1 MRSPARAVDGIDE
14 AILTEAATW
23 LMEMHE
29 GPLDA
34 ARRRKLAQWRQRSP
48 EHERA
53 WSRAALLQE
62 TFAALPPG
70 ASNALKQ
77 VGPTGRRK
85 TIKLLAYALT
95 LGPAGWLAFHALSGP
110 QQGARIET
118 AIGERREVQLDDGSR
133 LWLNTDTRITLDFTP
148 AQRLLRLQRGEI
160 MVLTAPDRQQ
170 PPRPF
175 LVATRQG
182 SLRPLGT
189 RFTVRERDQAVEV
202 AVLQGAVEITPAS
215 SAQKTVLPSGMQTRF
230 TRSGSAAPRPCDET
244 QAAWSRGLLIAERMP
259 LAQFIGELGRYRSG
273 LLQADPAI
281 AGLEVSGVF
290 PLADTDRVLRL
301 LAQTLPVRVQQLTRY
316 WVRVLPATPA
326 G

>member
-1 MRSPARAVDGIDE
+1 MRSPVRAVDGIDD

-34 ARRRKLAQWRQRSP
+34 VQRNKLAQWRQRSP

-53 WSRAALLQE
+53 WSRASLLQE

-70 ASNALKQ
+70 GAVALKQ
-77 VGPTGRRK
+77 AGPAGRRK
-85 TIKLLAYALT
+85 AIKLVAYALA
-95 LGPAGWLAFHALSGP
+95 LGPTAWLAYHTLSAEEDGT
-110 QQGARIET
+110 RFET
-118 AIGERREVQLDDGSR
+118 ATGERRELLLDDGTR
-133 LWLNTDTRITLDFTP
+133 LWLNTDTRVVLDFSTT
-148 AQRLLRLQRGEI
+148 QRRLKLQRGEI
-160 MVLTAPDRQQ
+160 MVLTAPDPQQ
-170 PPRPF
+170 PARPF
-175 LVATRQG
+175 LIATRQG

-189 RFTVRERDQAVEV
+189 RFTVRERDQAVDV

-215 SAQKTVLPSGMQTRF
+215 TAQKTVLPSGMQTRF
-230 TRSGSAAPRPCDET
+230 TRSGSAAPRPCDDT

-259 LAQFIGELGRYRSG
+259 LGQFIAELGRYRSG
-273 LLQADPAI
+273 VLQADPAI

-301 LAQTLPVRVQQLTRY
+301 LEQTLPVRTQRLTRY
-316 WVRVLPATPA
+316 WVRVLPAAPA